1 MTDPDEKTRKAF
13 ERLAAKLSE
22 SIPEI
27 GEIFERVKSEELSPE
42 DAMRLVSTT
51 LMQRPDLMGKF
62 QSVVQTGALMGE
74 VAETPEDA
82 LAKIPKQASK
92 SMAEYGMTPDN
103 LLYTDD
109 EGRLRLN
116 PMYEVAI
123 QERLQFD
130 GDIPELRM
138 GGDIPEGGYPA
149 VPVKTDTT
157 NPVALGM
164 MLSKAREEVEEELKT
179 IKKRREDALDAAMMD
194 LTTAALTDP
203 ALADLSLEGVEPDE
217 AIQLCKQAESTETTL
232 ARVKSEEALAELHKP
247 LDVPGYKRGHL
258 PVMREVEAPTMTEV
272 VSLPRKKQAEYA
284 WLAIS
289 TTQGRRSSIPGMG
302 RRLAEGF
309 QRAKYRVEHVD
320 QWTSRPA
327 VATADWSISI
337 LGFGNMNA
345 AYSPISQA
353 QGVLSSKLLKQLKEG
368 NVLKDRPLE
377 LELKSLND
385 YSQRRVGWKARIVL
399 AETKEKALADPA

>member
-13 ERLAAKLSE
+13 ERLASKLAE
-22 SIPEI
+22 TIPEI
-27 GEIFERVKSEELSPE
+27 GEIFERVRSEDLSPD

-62 QSVVQTGALMGE
+62 QTVVQTGALMGE
-74 VAETPEDA
+74 VAETPEEA
-82 LAKIPKQASK
+82 LAKIPKQTAT
-92 SMAEYGMTPDN
+92 SMQEYGITPDN

-149 VPVKTDTT
+149 VPVKTETT

-164 MLSKAREEVEEELKT
+164 MLTKAREEVEEKLASLK
-179 IKKRREDALDAAMMD
+179 KEREAALDAAMMD
-194 LTTAALTDP
+194 LAAAALTDP
-203 ALADLSLEGVEPDE
+203 GLEGLDLNGVEPDE
-217 AIQLCKQAESTETTL
+217 AIQLCKKAEGTETTL

-247 LDVPGYKRGHL
+247 LDVPGYERGRL
-258 PVMREVEAPTMTEV
+258 PALREVEHPTLAETRD
-272 VSLPRKKQAEYA
+272 LPRKKQIEYA
-284 WLAIS
+284 WLSIS
-289 TTQGRRSSIPGMG
+289 TTQGRRSSMPGMG

-309 QRAKYRVEHVD
+309 QRAKYKVEHVE

-327 VATADWSISI
+327 VATAEWSISI
-337 LGFGNMNA
+337 MGFGNMNPVF
-345 AYSPISQA
+345 SPISQA
-353 QGVLSSKLLKQLKEG
+353 QGVLSSKLLKQLREG

-385 YSQRRVGWKARIVL
+385 YSRRRVGWKARLVL
-399 AETKEKALADPA
+399 AEAKEKALADST